1 MLLMIDNDDDDDDD
15 CNDIDEYKDEDD
27 NL

>member
-1 MLLMIDNDDDDDDD
+1 MLLMIDSDDDDD